1 MGELVTSGFRSA
13 GEGLWRSSAGV
24 LVRMR
29 KQGRDW
35 VFAELVFEGS
45 TVVTRQEGGIKLRAG
60 DVDVRPTAK
69 GFEVRV
75 RKP

>member
-1 MGELVTSGFRSA
+1 MTSGFKSA
-13 GEGLWRSSAGV
+13 GEGLWRSAAGV

-29 KQGRDW
+29 KHARDW

-45 TVVTRQEGGIKLRAG
+45 TVATRQDGGIKIRAG
-60 DVDVRPTAK
+60 DVEVRPTTG